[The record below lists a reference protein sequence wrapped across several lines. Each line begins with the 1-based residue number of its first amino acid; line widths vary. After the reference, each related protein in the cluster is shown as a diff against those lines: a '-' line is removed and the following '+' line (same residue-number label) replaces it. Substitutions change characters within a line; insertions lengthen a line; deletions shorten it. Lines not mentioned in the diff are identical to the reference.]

1 MMTADSGPPNPTIQT
16 TQQEIEDLSAEGR
29 MRKRQ
34 EQADARARGKAG
46 RKGLV
51 IVNTGNGKGKTTAA
65 LGLLMRC
72 WGQDLRVVMLQFM
85 KATTGKW
92 GEIRAAQRMGVEVI
106 PGGKG
111 FTWMSKNIQED
122 REAAQ
127 ACWQVCCEKIAS
139 GQYDVVI
146 MDELT
151 YTFKYGWIDVEE
163 VLNTLRQ
170 RNPHLHIVITGR
182 NAPQALIDYA
192 DLVTEMREIK
202 HPYKLQGVRAQKG
215 IEF

>member
-1 MMTADSGPPNPTIQT
+1 MAEEKNAQT
-16 TQQEIEDLSAEGR
+16 QGEIDELSEEGR
-29 MRKRQ
+29 ALKRQ
-34 EQADARARGKAG
+34 EQAEARAQTKAG

-65 LGLLMRC
+65 LGLLMRS
-72 WGQDLRVVMLQFM
+72 WGQDFRVVMLQFM

-92 GEIRAAQRMGVEVI
+92 GEIRAAQRMGVEII

-111 FTWMSKNIQED
+111 FTWMSKNILED

-127 ACWQVCCEKIAS
+127 ACWQACRERIAS
-139 GQYDVVI
+139 GEYNVVI

-151 YTFKYGWIDVEE
+151 YPLKFGWVDIGE
-163 VLNTLRQ
+163 VIATLQQ
-170 RNPHLHIVITGR
+170 RNPDMHVIITGR
-182 NAPQALIDYA
+182 DAPQELIDYA

>member
-1 MMTADSGPPNPTIQT
+1 MAEDTDTSVPSTEG
-16 TQQEIEDLSAEGR
+16 EIDELSEEGR
-29 MRKRQ
+29 ARKRQ
-34 EQADARARGKAG
+34 EQADARTRGSAG

-51 IVNTGNGKGKTTAA
+51 IINTGNGKGKTTAA
-65 LGLLMRC
+65 LGLLMRS
-72 WGQDLRVVMLQFM
+72 WGQNLRVVMVQFM

-92 GEIRAAQRMGVEVI
+92 GEIRAAQQMGVEII

-127 ACWQVCCEKIAS
+127 ACWQACQEKIAS
-139 GQYDVVI
+139 DQYDVI
-146 MDELT
+146 ILDELT

-163 VLNTLRQ
+163 VLTTLRQ
-170 RNPHLHIVITGR
+170 RNPALHIVITGR

>member
-1 MMTADSGPPNPTIQT
+1 MAEDTNAQAQD
-16 TQQEIEDLSAEGR
+16 EIDELSEEGR
-29 MRKRQ
+29 ARRRR
-34 EQADARARGKAG
+34 EQAEARAQGKAG

-65 LGLLMRC
+65 LGLLMRS

-92 GEIRAAQRMGVEVI
+92 GEIRAAQRMGVEII
-106 PGGKG
+106 PGSKG

-127 ACWQVCCEKIAS
+127 ACWQACRERILS
-139 GQYDVVI
+139 GAYDVVI

-151 YTFKYGWIDVEE
+151 YTLKFGWVDIEDVIA
-163 VLNTLRQ
+163 TLQQ
-170 RNPHLHIVITGR
+170 RNPDMHVIITAR
-182 NAPQALIDYA
+182 DAPQALIDYA

>member
-1 MMTADSGPPNPTIQT
+1 MAEDTGTPILPT
-16 TQQEIEDLSAEGR
+16 EDGSDELSEEGR
-29 MRKRQ
+29 ARKRQ
-34 EQADARARGKAG
+34 EQADARARGSSG

-65 LGLLMRC
+65 LGLLMRS
-72 WGQDLRVVMLQFM
+72 WGQNMRVVMLQFM
-85 KATTGKW
+85 KATTGEW
-92 GEIRAAQRMGVEVI
+92 GEIRAAQQMGVEII

-127 ACWQVCCEKIAS
+127 ACWQASREKILS
-139 GQYDVVI
+139 DQYDVVI
-146 MDELT
+146 LDELT
-151 YTFKYGWIDVEE
+151 YTFKYGWIDVED
-163 VLNTLRQ
+163 VLATLRE
-170 RNPHLHIVITGR
+170 RNPALHVVITGR